1 MSIYLFNEILIK
13 LIIKLNFIPIIFKYK
28 CKLEFILKM
37 KKRIIATILIF
48 AISLNIEAYYNSTK
62 YMKVVDVQ
70 GNVKLEVE
78 VKSSSKIQSKIIQ
91 KPARLG
97 DLLFTRD
104 TIITEASSLT
114 AYLQDRIL
122 FKVEENSSI
131 YLDNTFDKNGN
142 IVFSLHKGEILIVAP
157 MSYKPEYITI
167 YTPDNSTI
175 NISGAAIVSYNGG
188 ITKVQF
194 LHGYGKL
201 NNTVV
206 GQFREVNL
214 KDGTTKD
221 IVMSAYLRNRINEIL
236 RMQYIERVAQA
247 NVYKNIAKLSDS
259 ATFNVKQVVAPIGN
273 DFFSESK

>member
-1 MSIYLFNEILIK
+1 
-13 LIIKLNFIPIIFKYK
+13 
-28 CKLEFILKM
+28 M

-48 AISLNIEAYYNSTK
+48 TISLNIEAYYNSTK
-62 YMKVVDVQ
+62 YIKVVDVQ
-70 GNVKLEVE
+70 GNVKLEVD
-78 VKSSSKIQSKIIQ
+78 VKGSTEIQASKKMIQ

-122 FKVEENSSI
+122 LKVEENSSI

-221 IVMSAYLRNRINEIL
+221 IVMSSYLRNRINEIL

-259 ATFNVKQVVAPIGN
+259 SAFNVKQVVAPIGN
-273 DFFSESK
+273 DFFSKSK

>member
-1 MSIYLFNEILIK
+1 
-13 LIIKLNFIPIIFKYK
+13 
-28 CKLEFILKM
+28 M

-48 AISLNIEAYYNSTK
+48 AISLNIEAAYNSTK
-62 YMKVVDVQ
+62 YIKVVDVQ

-78 VKSSSKIQSKIIQ
+78 VKSSTEIQASKKIIQ

-114 AYLQDRIL
+114 VYLQDRIL

-142 IVFSLHKGEILIVAP
+142 IVFSLHKGEILIVSP

-175 NISGAAIVSYNGG
+175 NISGAAIVSYNEG

-259 ATFNVKQVVAPIGN
+259 AAFNVKQVVAPIGN

>member
-1 MSIYLFNEILIK
+1 
-13 LIIKLNFIPIIFKYK
+13 
-28 CKLEFILKM
+28 M
-37 KKRIIATILIF
+37 KKKIIATILIF

-62 YMKVVDVQ
+62 YIKVVDVQ
-70 GNVKLEVE
+70 GNVKLEVD
-78 VKSSSKIQSKIIQ
+78 VKGSTEIQASKKMIQ

-122 FKVEENSSI
+122 LKIEENSSI

-142 IVFSLHKGEILIVAP
+142 IVFSLRRGEILIVAP

-175 NISGAAIVSYNGG
+175 NISGAAIVSYNAG

-259 ATFNVKQVVAPIGN
+259 STFNVKQVVAPIGN